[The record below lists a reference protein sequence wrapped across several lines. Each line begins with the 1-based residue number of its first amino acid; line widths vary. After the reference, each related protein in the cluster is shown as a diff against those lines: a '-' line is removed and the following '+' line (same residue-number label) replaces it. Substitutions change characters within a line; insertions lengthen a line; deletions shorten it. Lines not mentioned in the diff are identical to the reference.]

1 MLIVGVAVT
10 PAALL
15 ARQWAIGGAWESD
28 PAHPQISYAPGTLA
42 RVSAADRDGIAACSP
57 RPDVPLQP
65 GQLGQPGLVET
76 DPARCAVWT
85 QTLTQPVTVPRAQGG
100 SCDLPTA
107 AACARAAGVPWPPKQ
122 VQTRDWR
129 PWPWPESATWPGS
142 TPITHDPRVLVADV
156 DPRHAAIAAAVL
168 ALVLVLERRRRGRLG
183 GIKVTS

>member
-42 RVSAADRDGIAACSP
+42 RVSAADRDGIAACAP
-57 RPDVPLQP
+57 RAGVPLHP
-65 GQLGQPGLVET
+65 GDLGRPGLVES

-85 QTLTQPVTVPRAQGG
+85 QSLARPVTEGQRARVH
-100 SCDLPTA
+100 A
-107 AACARAAGVPWPPKQ
+107 AQ
-122 VQTRDWR
+122 DWR

-142 TPITHDPRVLVADV
+142 APITHDPRVLVQDV
-156 DPRHAAIAAAVL
+156 DARWAAIAAAVL
-168 ALVLVLERRRRGRLG
+168 ALVLVLERRKHHRGGAR
-183 GIKVTS
+183 